1 MLKNKNVLKVLFTI
15 LLIVLPY
22 SLNSSTSSEIST
34 PVLNTEN
41 LSFYQKNTCE
51 ISFLSFIN
59 TNLLLE
65 NIEIRFDSYGEMNC
79 FGKIQ
84 YIEPAQNKYVVFV
97 GSHSLISIA
106 LQSVIWLT
114 LISIIKKKGANNKFI
129 LESFLTALLFL
140 FHFVGEGSLYSQLNL
155 NYSKNLTP
163 DNYLLLGYF
172 VTFLLICY
180 FISEVCSNRIENLVL
195 YLPFLFLINGA
206 FINTNINFFVIVLV
220 FYGFKNILKFEKNVL
235 IVNLIYFLFMLFWAN
250 NDLII
255 HGYFDIDKL
264 NGFSASTN
272 NDIALIFWNLTFLLV
287 LNGLY
292 FLTNACPKITF
303 KKLFN
308 NFLISGFC
316 TVVFGLLAS
325 SSIVLNKIIYLYFGQ
340 NKPSIS
346 QIQSIEGNT
355 WRGFSSS
362 AEMIGE
368 FYGVVLLMTFYFLFV
383 KKIRLNI
390 YQALCILFIL
400 YGFFRAN
407 NIAALA
413 TLLAIVSY
421 LLINHLIQSRST
433 RLLFYSFLITL
444 ITVTSFFILRQNT
457 YAYMGQSV
465 VYEGLSISNIE
476 IKNNDNFQY
485 VDRLLNERDYLS
497 ILDLFEERDEI
508 SSSLSFLTK
517 TLSNQNNISNIPNP
531 VAIFGTL
538 ALFINRAEKWGT
550 FFAKY
555 DPSVTEFYLGYSP
568 LNLVNYNFDN
578 QIVTNGLVL
587 PHSSVLSFLV
597 YFGVIGITLIISFLL
612 LKIYQNRKQNI
623 LVHLI
628 LIFLAVNFLKSDALL
643 YLSSFVMFSFMFFI
657 IEKEVLYEQ

>member
-22 SLNSSTSSEIST
+22 SLNSSMSSEIST

-51 ISFLSFIN
+51 ISFFSFIS

-114 LISIIKKKGANNKFI
+114 LISLIKKKGANNKFI
-129 LESFLTALLFL
+129 LESCLTALLFL
-140 FHFVGEGSLYSQLNL
+140 FHFVGEESLYSQLNL

-163 DNYLLLGYF
+163 DNYLLFGYF

-235 IVNLIYFLFMLFWAN
+235 IVNLIYFLFMPFWAN

-303 KKLFN
+303 KKLFD

-316 TVVFGLLAS
+316 TVFFGLLAS

-531 VAIFGTL
+531 VAIFGTI

-555 DPSVTEFYLGYSP
+555 DPSGAEFYLGYSP

-643 YLSSFVMFSFMFFI
+643 YVSSFVMFSFMFFI
-657 IEKEVLYEQ
+657 IEKEVSYEQ

>member
-22 SLNSSTSSEIST
+22 SLNSSMSSEIST

-51 ISFLSFIN
+51 ISFLNFIR
-59 TNLLLE
+59 TNSLLE

-106 LQSVIWLT
+106 LQSIIWLT
-114 LISIIKKKGANNKFI
+114 LISLIKKKKASNKFI

-140 FHFVGEGSLYSQLNL
+140 FHFVGEESLYSQLNL

-163 DNYLLLGYF
+163 DNYLLFGYF

-206 FINTNINFFVIVLV
+206 YINTNINFFVIVLV

-235 IVNLIYFLFMLFWAN
+235 IVNLIYFLFMPFWAN

-303 KKLFN
+303 KKLFD

-316 TVVFGLLAS
+316 TVFFGLLAS

-368 FYGVVLLMTFYFLFV
+368 FYGVVLLMTFYFLFI
-383 KKIRLNI
+383 KKIRLDI
-390 YQALCILFIL
+390 YQALCIIFIL

-531 VAIFGTL
+531 VAIFGTI

-555 DPSVTEFYLGYSP
+555 DPSGAEFYLGYSP

-597 YFGVIGITLIISFLL
+597 YFGVMGITLIISYLV
-612 LKIYQNRKQNI
+612 LKIYQNRKQNF

-643 YLSSFVMFSFMFFI
+643 YVSSFVMFSFMFFI
-657 IEKEVLYEQ
+657 IEKEVSYEQ

>member
-15 LLIVLPY
+15 LLIVIPY
-22 SLNSSTSSEIST
+22 SLNSSMSSEIST
-34 PVLNTEN
+34 TALNTEN

-51 ISFLSFIN
+51 ISFFSFISN
-59 TNLLLE
+59 NLLLE

-106 LQSVIWLT
+106 LQSIIWLT
-114 LISIIKKKGANNKFI
+114 LISIIKKKGSSNKFI
-129 LESFLTALLFL
+129 LESFFTALLFL
-140 FHFVGEGSLYSQLNL
+140 FHFVGEESLYSQLNL

-163 DNYLLLGYF
+163 DNYLLFGYF

-220 FYGFKNILKFEKNVL
+220 FYGFKNILKFEKNVF
-235 IVNLIYFLFMLFWAN
+235 IVNLIYFLFTLFWAN

-255 HGYFDIDKL
+255 HSYFDIDKL

-272 NDIALIFWNLTFLLV
+272 NDIALIFWSLTFLLV

-292 FLTNACPKITF
+292 FLTSACPKITF
-303 KKLFN
+303 KKLFD

-316 TVVFGLLAS
+316 IVFFGLLAS
-325 SSIVLNKIIYLYFGQ
+325 SNIVLNKIIYLYFGQ

-368 FYGVVLLMTFYFLFV
+368 FYGVVLLMTFYFLFI

-421 LLINHLIQSRST
+421 LLINHLIQSRRK

-497 ILDLFEERDEI
+497 ILNLFEERDEI

-517 TLSNQNNISNIPNP
+517 TLSNQNNISYIPNP
-531 VAIFGTL
+531 VAIFGTI

-555 DPSVTEFYLGYSP
+555 DPSGAEFYLGYSP

-597 YFGVIGITLIISFLL
+597 YFGVIGITLIVSFLA
-612 LKIYQNRKQNI
+612 LKIYRNRKQNF

-628 LIFLAVNFLKSDALL
+628 LIFLAINFLKSDALL
-643 YLSSFVMFSFMFFI
+643 YVSSFVMFSFMFFI
-657 IEKEVLYEQ
+657 VEKEVVYEQ

>member
-22 SLNSSTSSEIST
+22 SLNSSMSSEIST

-51 ISFLSFIN
+51 ISFFSFIS

-106 LQSVIWLT
+106 LQSIIWLT

-140 FHFVGEGSLYSQLNL
+140 FHFVGEESLYSQLNL

-163 DNYLLLGYF
+163 DNYLLFGYF

-235 IVNLIYFLFMLFWAN
+235 IVNSIYFLFMLFWAN

-255 HGYFDIDKL
+255 HSYFDIDKL

-303 KKLFN
+303 KKLFD

-316 TVVFGLLAS
+316 TV
-325 SSIVLNKIIYLYFGQ
+325 
-340 NKPSIS
+340 
-346 QIQSIEGNT
+346 
-355 WRGFSSS
+355 
-362 AEMIGE
+362 
-368 FYGVVLLMTFYFLFV
+368 FLG
-383 KKIRLNI
+383 
-390 YQALCILFIL
+390 C
-400 YGFFRAN
+400 
-407 NIAALA
+407 
-413 TLLAIVSY
+413 
-421 LLINHLIQSRST
+421 
-433 RLLFYSFLITL
+433 
-444 ITVTSFFILRQNT
+444 
-457 YAYMGQSV
+457 
-465 VYEGLSISNIE
+465 
-476 IKNNDNFQY
+476 
-485 VDRLLNERDYLS
+485 
-497 ILDLFEERDEI
+497 
-508 SSSLSFLTK
+508 
-517 TLSNQNNISNIPNP
+517 
-531 VAIFGTL
+531 
-538 ALFINRAEKWGT
+538 
-550 FFAKY
+550 
-555 DPSVTEFYLGYSP
+555 
-568 LNLVNYNFDN
+568 
-578 QIVTNGLVL
+578 
-587 PHSSVLSFLV
+587 
-597 YFGVIGITLIISFLL
+597 
-612 LKIYQNRKQNI
+612 
-623 LVHLI
+623 
-628 LIFLAVNFLKSDALL
+628 
-643 YLSSFVMFSFMFFI
+643 
-657 IEKEVLYEQ
+657 

>member
-22 SLNSSTSSEIST
+22 SLNSSMSSEIST
-34 PVLNTEN
+34 PALNTEN

-51 ISFLSFIN
+51 ISFFSFISN
-59 TNLLLE
+59 NLLLE

-106 LQSVIWLT
+106 LQSIIWLT
-114 LISIIKKKGANNKFI
+114 LISIIKKKGSSNKFI
-129 LESFLTALLFL
+129 LESFFTALLFL
-140 FHFVGEGSLYSQLNL
+140 FHFVGEESLYSQLNL

-163 DNYLLLGYF
+163 DNYLLFGYF

-220 FYGFKNILKFEKNVL
+220 FYGFKNILKFEKNVF
-235 IVNLIYFLFMLFWAN
+235 IVNLIYFLFTLFWAN

-255 HGYFDIDKL
+255 HSYFDIDKL

-272 NDIALIFWNLTFLLV
+272 NDIALIFWSLTFLLV

-292 FLTNACPKITF
+292 FLTSACPKITF
-303 KKLFN
+303 KKLFD

-316 TVVFGLLAS
+316 IVFFGLLAS
-325 SSIVLNKIIYLYFGQ
+325 SNIVLNKIIYLYFGQ

-368 FYGVVLLMTFYFLFV
+368 FYGVVLLMTFYFLFI

-421 LLINHLIQSRST
+421 LLINHLIQSRRK

-497 ILDLFEERDEI
+497 ILNLFEDRDEI

-517 TLSNQNNISNIPNP
+517 TLSNQNNISYIPNP
-531 VAIFGTL
+531 VAIFGTI

-555 DPSVTEFYLGYSP
+555 DPSGAEFYLGYSP

-597 YFGVIGITLIISFLL
+597 YFGVIGITLIVSFLA
-612 LKIYQNRKQNI
+612 LKIYRNRKQNF

-628 LIFLAVNFLKSDALL
+628 LIFLAINFLKSDALL
-643 YLSSFVMFSFMFFI
+643 YVSSFVMFSFMFFI
-657 IEKEVLYEQ
+657 VEKEVVYEQ

>member
-22 SLNSSTSSEIST
+22 SLNSSMSSEIST
-34 PVLNTEN
+34 PALNTEN

-51 ISFLSFIN
+51 ISFFSFISN
-59 TNLLLE
+59 NLLLE

-106 LQSVIWLT
+106 LQSIIWLT
-114 LISIIKKKGANNKFI
+114 LISIIKKKGSSNKFI

-140 FHFVGEGSLYSQLNL
+140 FHFVGEESLYSQLNL

-163 DNYLLLGYF
+163 DNYLLFGYF

-220 FYGFKNILKFEKNVL
+220 FYGFKNILKFEKNVF
-235 IVNLIYFLFMLFWAN
+235 IVYLIYFLFSLFWAN

-255 HGYFDIDKL
+255 HSYFDIDKL

-272 NDIALIFWNLTFLLV
+272 NDIALIFWSLTFLLV

-292 FLTNACPKITF
+292 FLTSACPKITF
-303 KKLFN
+303 KKLFD

-316 TVVFGLLAS
+316 TVFFGLLAS
-325 SSIVLNKIIYLYFGQ
+325 SNIVLNKIIYLYFGQ

-368 FYGVVLLMTFYFLFV
+368 FYGVVLLMTFYFLFI

-421 LLINHLIQSRST
+421 LLINHLIQSRSK

-444 ITVTSFFILRQNT
+444 ITITSFFILRQNT

-497 ILDLFEERDEI
+497 ILNLFEERDEI

-517 TLSNQNNISNIPNP
+517 TLSNQNNISYIPNP
-531 VAIFGTL
+531 VAIFGTI

-555 DPSVTEFYLGYSP
+555 DPSGAEFYLGYSP

-597 YFGVIGITLIISFLL
+597 YFGVIGITLIISFLV

>member
-22 SLNSSTSSEIST
+22 SLNSSMSSEIST
-34 PVLNTEN
+34 PALNTEN

-51 ISFLSFIN
+51 ISFFSFISN
-59 TNLLLE
+59 NLLLE

-106 LQSVIWLT
+106 LQSIIWLT
-114 LISIIKKKGANNKFI
+114 LISMIKKKGASNKFI

-140 FHFVGEGSLYSQLNL
+140 FHFVGEESLYSQLNL

-163 DNYLLLGYF
+163 DNYLLFGYF

-220 FYGFKNILKFEKNVL
+220 FYGFKNILKFEKNVF
-235 IVNLIYFLFMLFWAN
+235 IVNLIYFLFTLFWAN

-255 HGYFDIDKL
+255 HSYFDIDKL

-272 NDIALIFWNLTFLLV
+272 NDIALIFWSLTFLLV

-292 FLTNACPKITF
+292 FLTSACPKITF
-303 KKLFN
+303 KKLFD

-316 TVVFGLLAS
+316 IVFFGLLAS
-325 SSIVLNKIIYLYFGQ
+325 SNIVLNKIIYLYFGQ

-368 FYGVVLLMTFYFLFV
+368 FYGVVLLMTFYFLFI

-497 ILDLFEERDEI
+497 ILNLFEDRDEI

-517 TLSNQNNISNIPNP
+517 TLSNQNNISYIPNP
-531 VAIFGTL
+531 VAIFGTI

-555 DPSVTEFYLGYSP
+555 DPSGAEFYLGYSP

-597 YFGVIGITLIISFLL
+597 YFGVIGFTLIISFLA
-612 LKIYQNRKQNI
+612 LKIYQNRKQNF

-628 LIFLAVNFLKSDALL
+628 LIFLAINFLKSDALL
-643 YLSSFVMFSFMFFI
+643 YVSSFVMFSFMFFI
-657 IEKEVLYEQ
+657 VEKEVVYEQ

>member
-1 MLKNKNVLKVLFTI
+1 MFT
-15 LLIVLPY
+15 
-22 SLNSSTSSEIST
+22 
-34 PVLNTEN
+34 
-41 LSFYQKNTCE
+41 
-51 ISFLSFIN
+51 
-59 TNLLLE
+59 
-65 NIEIRFDSYGEMNC
+65 
-79 FGKIQ
+79 
-84 YIEPAQNKYVVFV
+84 
-97 GSHSLISIA
+97 
-106 LQSVIWLT
+106 
-114 LISIIKKKGANNKFI
+114 
-129 LESFLTALLFL
+129 
-140 FHFVGEGSLYSQLNL
+140 
-155 NYSKNLTP
+155 
-163 DNYLLLGYF
+163 
-172 VTFLLICY
+172 
-180 FISEVCSNRIENLVL
+180 
-195 YLPFLFLINGA
+195 
-206 FINTNINFFVIVLV
+206 
-220 FYGFKNILKFEKNVL
+220 
-235 IVNLIYFLFMLFWAN
+235 LFWAN

-255 HGYFDIDKL
+255 HSYFDIDKL

-292 FLTNACPKITF
+292 FLTSACPKITF
-303 KKLFN
+303 KKLFD

-316 TVVFGLLAS
+316 HCFFGLLAS
-325 SSIVLNKIIYLYFGQ
+325 SNIVLNKIIYLYFGQ

-368 FYGVVLLMTFYFLFV
+368 FYGVVLLMTFYFLFI

-421 LLINHLIQSRST
+421 LLINHLIQSRSK

-497 ILDLFEERDEI
+497 ILNLFEERDEI

-517 TLSNQNNISNIPNP
+517 TLSNQNNISYIPNP
-531 VAIFGTL
+531 VAIFGTI
-538 ALFINRAEKWGT
+538 ALFINRAE
-550 FFAKY
+550 
-555 DPSVTEFYLGYSP
+555 
-568 LNLVNYNFDN
+568 
-578 QIVTNGLVL
+578 NGNI
-587 PHSSVLSFLV
+587 FC
-597 YFGVIGITLIISFLL
+597 
-612 LKIYQNRKQNI
+612 KI
-623 LVHLI
+623 
-628 LIFLAVNFLKSDALL
+628 
-643 YLSSFVMFSFMFFI
+643 
-657 IEKEVLYEQ
+657 

>member
-22 SLNSSTSSEIST
+22 SLNSSMSSEIST

-51 ISFLSFIN
+51 ISFFRFIS

-106 LQSVIWLT
+106 LQSIIWLT
-114 LISIIKKKGANNKFI
+114 LISIIKKKRAINKFI
-129 LESFLTALLFL
+129 LESFLTASLFL
-140 FHFVGEGSLYSQLNL
+140 FHFVGEESLYSQLNL

-163 DNYLLLGYF
+163 DNYLLFGYF

-235 IVNLIYFLFMLFWAN
+235 IVNSIYFLFMLFWAN

-255 HGYFDIDKL
+255 HSYFDIDKL

-272 NDIALIFWNLTFLLV
+272 NDIALISWNLTFLLV

-303 KKLFN
+303 KKLFD

-316 TVVFGLLAS
+316 TVFFGLLAS
-325 SSIVLNKIIYLYFGQ
+325 SNIVLNKIIYLYFGQ

-368 FYGVVLLMTFYFLFV
+368 FYGLVLLMTFYFLFI

-421 LLINHLIQSRST
+421 LLINHLIQSRSK

-444 ITVTSFFILRQNT
+444 ITITSFFILRQNT
-457 YAYMGQSV
+457 YANMGQSV

-485 VDRLLNERDYLS
+485 VDRFLNERDYLS
-497 ILDLFEERDEI
+497 ILNLFEERDEI

-517 TLSNQNNISNIPNP
+517 TLSNQNNISYIPNP
-531 VAIFGTL
+531 VAIFGTI

-555 DPSVTEFYLGYSP
+555 DPSGAEFYLGYSP

-597 YFGVIGITLIISFLL
+597 YFGVIGITLIISFLV

-643 YLSSFVMFSFMFFI
+643 YVSSFVMFSFMFFI
-657 IEKEVLYEQ
+657 IEKEVSYEQ

>member
-1 MLKNKNVLKVLFTI
+1 M
-15 LLIVLPY
+15 
-22 SLNSSTSSEIST
+22 
-34 PVLNTEN
+34 
-41 LSFYQKNTCE
+41 
-51 ISFLSFIN
+51 
-59 TNLLLE
+59 
-65 NIEIRFDSYGEMNC
+65 
-79 FGKIQ
+79 
-84 YIEPAQNKYVVFV
+84 
-97 GSHSLISIA
+97 
-106 LQSVIWLT
+106 
-114 LISIIKKKGANNKFI
+114 
-129 LESFLTALLFL
+129 ESFLTASLFL
-140 FHFVGEGSLYSQLNL
+140 FHFVGEESLYSQLNL

-163 DNYLLLGYF
+163 DNYLLFGYF

-250 NDLII
+250 NNLII

-303 KKLFN
+303 KKLFD

-316 TVVFGLLAS
+316 TVFFGLLAS
-325 SSIVLNKIIYLYFGQ
+325 SNIVLNKIIYLYFGQ

-368 FYGVVLLMTFYFLFV
+368 FYGVILLITFYFLFI

-517 TLSNQNNISNIPNP
+517 TLSNQNNISYIPNP
-531 VAIFGTL
+531 VAIFGTI

-555 DPSVTEFYLGYSP
+555 DPSGTEFYLGYSP

-643 YLSSFVMFSFMFFI
+643 YVSSFVMFSFMFFI

>member
-1 MLKNKNVLKVLFTI
+1 M
-15 LLIVLPY
+15 
-22 SLNSSTSSEIST
+22 
-34 PVLNTEN
+34 
-41 LSFYQKNTCE
+41 
-51 ISFLSFIN
+51 
-59 TNLLLE
+59 
-65 NIEIRFDSYGEMNC
+65 
-79 FGKIQ
+79 
-84 YIEPAQNKYVVFV
+84 
-97 GSHSLISIA
+97 
-106 LQSVIWLT
+106 
-114 LISIIKKKGANNKFI
+114 
-129 LESFLTALLFL
+129 
-140 FHFVGEGSLYSQLNL
+140 

-163 DNYLLLGYF
+163 DNYLLFGYF

-220 FYGFKNILKFEKNVL
+220 FYGFKNILKFEKNVF
-235 IVNLIYFLFMLFWAN
+235 IVNLIYFLFTLFWAN

-255 HGYFDIDKL
+255 HSYFDIDKL

-272 NDIALIFWNLTFLLV
+272 NDIALIFWSLTFLLV

-292 FLTNACPKITF
+292 FLTSACPKITF
-303 KKLFN
+303 KKLFD

-316 TVVFGLLAS
+316 IVFFGLLAS
-325 SSIVLNKIIYLYFGQ
+325 SNIVLNKIIYLYFGQ

-368 FYGVVLLMTFYFLFV
+368 FYGVVLLMTFYFLFI

-421 LLINHLIQSRST
+421 LLINHLIQSRRK

-497 ILDLFEERDEI
+497 ILNLFKERDEI

-517 TLSNQNNISNIPNP
+517 TLSNQNNISYIPNP
-531 VAIFGTL
+531 VAIFGTI

-555 DPSVTEFYLGYSP
+555 DPSGAEFYLGYSP

-597 YFGVIGITLIISFLL
+597 YFGVIGITLIVSFLA
-612 LKIYQNRKQNI
+612 LKIYRNRKQNF

-628 LIFLAVNFLKSDALL
+628 LIFLAINFLKSDALL
-643 YLSSFVMFSFMFFI
+643 YVSSFVMFSFMFFI
-657 IEKEVLYEQ
+657 VEKEVVYEQ

>member
-15 LLIVLPY
+15 LLIVIPY
-22 SLNSSTSSEIST
+22 SLNSSMSNEVST
-34 PVLNTEN
+34 PVLNTES

-51 ISFLSFIN
+51 ISFFSFIS
-59 TNLLLE
+59 TNSLFE
-65 NIEIRFDSYGEMNC
+65 NIEIRFDSYGEMDC

-84 YIEPAQNKYVVFV
+84 YIEPAQSKYVVFI

-106 LQSVIWLT
+106 LQSIIWLT
-114 LISIIKKKGANNKFI
+114 LISTIKKKRASNKFI
-129 LESFLTALLFL
+129 LESFLTSSLFL
-140 FHFVGEGSLYSQLNL
+140 LHFVGEESLYSQLNL
-155 NYSKNLTP
+155 NYSNNFTS
-163 DNYLLLGYF
+163 DNYLLFGYF
-172 VTFLLICY
+172 ITFFLICY
-180 FISEVCSNRIENLVL
+180 FISEVCSNRLENLVL
-195 YLPFLFLINGA
+195 YFPFLFLINGA
-206 FINTNINFFVIVLV
+206 FVNTNINFFVILLV
-220 FYGFKNILKFEKNVL
+220 FYGFKNILKFEKNILV
-235 IVNLIYFLFMLFWAN
+235 VNLTYFLFILFWVN
-250 NDLII
+250 NNLVI
-255 HGYFDIDKL
+255 HSYFDIDKL

-292 FLTNACPKITF
+292 FLTSACPKINF
-303 KKLFN
+303 KKLFD

-316 TVVFGLLAS
+316 IVFFGLLAS
-325 SSIVLNKIIYLYFGQ
+325 SNVILNKIIYFYFGQ
-340 NKPSIS
+340 NKPSIL

-362 AEMIGE
+362 AEMVGE
-368 FYGVVLLMTFYFLFV
+368 FYGVILLITFYFIFV
-383 KKIRLNI
+383 KKIKLNI
-390 YQALCILFIL
+390 YQVICVLFIL

-407 NIAALA
+407 NIAALT
-413 TLLAIVSY
+413 TLLAIVSF
-421 LLINHLIQSRST
+421 LLINKLIQSRSK
-433 RLLFYSFLITL
+433 RLLFYSFLTTL
-444 ITVTSFFILRQNT
+444 LAVTSFFILRQNT
-457 YAYMGQSV
+457 YANMGQSV

-485 VDRLLNERDYLS
+485 VERLLDERDYLS
-497 ILDLFEERDEI
+497 ILNLFDDRDEI
-508 SSSLSFLTK
+508 SSSLSYLTK
-517 TLSNQNNISNIPNP
+517 TLSSQNNISYIPNP
-531 VAIFGTL
+531 VAVFGTI

-555 DPSVTEFYLGYSP
+555 DPSGAEFYLGYSP

-597 YFGVIGITLIISFLL
+597 YFGVIGMTLIISFLV
-612 LKIYQNRKQNI
+612 LKIYQNRKQDF

-643 YLSSFVMFSFMFFI
+643 YISSFVMFSFMFFI
-657 IEKEVLYEQ
+657 IEKEVSYEQ

>member
-22 SLNSSTSSEIST
+22 SLNSSMSSEIST

-51 ISFLSFIN
+51 ISFFRFIS
-59 TNLLLE
+59 TNHLLE

-106 LQSVIWLT
+106 LQSIIWLT
-114 LISIIKKKGANNKFI
+114 LISIIKKKGASNKFI

-140 FHFVGEGSLYSQLNL
+140 FHFVGEESLYSQLNL

-163 DNYLLLGYF
+163 DNYLLFGYF
-172 VTFLLICY
+172 ITFLLICY

-303 KKLFN
+303 KKLFD

-316 TVVFGLLAS
+316 TVFFGLLAS

-368 FYGVVLLMTFYFLFV
+368 FYGVVLLMTFYFLFI

-390 YQALCILFIL
+390 YQALCILFII

-413 TLLAIVSY
+413 TLFAIVSY

-433 RLLFYSFLITL
+433 RLLLYSFLITL

-485 VDRLLNERDYLS
+485 VDRFLNERDYLS
-497 ILDLFEERDEI
+497 ILNLFEERDEI

-517 TLSNQNNISNIPNP
+517 TLSNQNNIGYIPNP
-531 VAIFGTL
+531 VAVFGTV

-555 DPSVTEFYLGYSP
+555 DPGLAEFYLGYGP
-568 LNLVNYNFDN
+568 LNLVNYNYDN
-578 QIVTNGLVL
+578 QIISNGLVL
-587 PHSSVLSFLV
+587 PNSSVLSFLV
-597 YFGVIGITLIISFLL
+597 YFGLIGTLLIIFILT
-612 LKIYQNRKQNI
+612 LKVYRNRKRNFLI
-623 LVHLI
+623 NLI
-628 LIFLAVNFLKSDALL
+628 LIFLSVNFLKSDALL
-643 YLSSFVMFSFMFFI
+643 YVSSFVMFSFMIFL
-657 IEKEVLYEQ
+657 IEKEIEYEQ

>member
-22 SLNSSTSSEIST
+22 SLNSSMSSEIST

-51 ISFLSFIN
+51 ISFFSFIR
-59 TNLLLE
+59 TNSLLE

-140 FHFVGEGSLYSQLNL
+140 FHFVGEESLYSQLNL

-163 DNYLLLGYF
+163 DNYLLFGYF

-316 TVVFGLLAS
+316 TVFFGLLAS

-390 YQALCILFIL
+390 YQAFCILFIL

-421 LLINHLIQSRST
+421 LLINHIIQSRST

-531 VAIFGTL
+531 VAIFGTI

-555 DPSVTEFYLGYSP
+555 DPSGAEFYLGYSP

-643 YLSSFVMFSFMFFI
+643 YVSSFVMFSFMFFI
-657 IEKEVLYEQ
+657 IEKEVSYEQ

>member
-531 VAIFGTL
+531 VAIFGTI

-555 DPSVTEFYLGYSP
+555 DPSGAEFYLGYSP

>member
-22 SLNSSTSSEIST
+22 SLNSSMSSEIST

-51 ISFLSFIN
+51 ISFLRFIS
-59 TNLLLE
+59 TNNLLE

-106 LQSVIWLT
+106 LQSIIWLT
-114 LISIIKKKGANNKFI
+114 LISIIKKKGSSNKFI

-140 FHFVGEGSLYSQLNL
+140 FHFVGEESLYSQLNL

-163 DNYLLLGYF
+163 DNYLLFGYF

-250 NDLII
+250 NNLII
-255 HGYFDIDKL
+255 HSYFDIDKL

-303 KKLFN
+303 KKLFD

-316 TVVFGLLAS
+316 TVFFGLLAS
-325 SSIVLNKIIYLYFGQ
+325 SNIVLNKIIYLYFGQ

-368 FYGVVLLMTFYFLFV
+368 FYGVVLLMTFYFLFI

-444 ITVTSFFILRQNT
+444 VTVTSFFILRQNT

-497 ILDLFEERDEI
+497 ILNLFEERDEI

-517 TLSNQNNISNIPNP
+517 TLSNQNNISYIPNP
-531 VAIFGTL
+531 VAIFGTI

-555 DPSVTEFYLGYSP
+555 DPSGTEFYLGYSP

-643 YLSSFVMFSFMFFI
+643 YVSSFVMFSFMFFI

>member
-1 MLKNKNVLKVLFTI
+1 MLKNKNFLKVLFTI

-22 SLNSSTSSEIST
+22 SLNSSMSSEIST

-51 ISFLSFIN
+51 ISFFSFIS

-106 LQSVIWLT
+106 LQSIIWLT
-114 LISIIKKKGANNKFI
+114 LISIIKKKGASNKFI

-140 FHFVGEGSLYSQLNL
+140 FHFVGEESLYSQLNL

-163 DNYLLLGYF
+163 DNYLLFGYF

-180 FISEVCSNRIENLVL
+180 FISEVCSNRIENLVI

-250 NDLII
+250 NNLII
-255 HGYFDIDKL
+255 HAYFDIDKL

-303 KKLFN
+303 KKLFD

-316 TVVFGLLAS
+316 TVFFGLLAS
-325 SSIVLNKIIYLYFGQ
+325 SNIVLNKIIYLYFGQ

-368 FYGVVLLMTFYFLFV
+368 FYGLVLLMTFYFLFI

-421 LLINHLIQSRST
+421 LLINHLIQTRST

-485 VDRLLNERDYLS
+485 VDRFLNERDYLS
-497 ILDLFEERDEI
+497 ILNLFEDRDEI

-531 VAIFGTL
+531 VAIFGTI

-555 DPSVTEFYLGYSP
+555 DPSGAEFYLGYSP

-643 YLSSFVMFSFMFFI
+643 YVSSFVMFSFMFFI

>member
-22 SLNSSTSSEIST
+22 SLNSSMSSEIST

-51 ISFLSFIN
+51 ISFFSFIS

-140 FHFVGEGSLYSQLNL
+140 FHFVGEESLYSQLNL

-163 DNYLLLGYF
+163 DNYLLFGYF

-316 TVVFGLLAS
+316 TVFFGLLAS

-368 FYGVVLLMTFYFLFV
+368 FYGVVLLMTFYFLFI

-421 LLINHLIQSRST
+421 LLINHIIQSRST

-531 VAIFGTL
+531 VAIFGTI

-555 DPSVTEFYLGYSP
+555 DPSGAEFYLGYSP

-657 IEKEVLYEQ
+657 IEKEVSYEQ

>member
-1 MLKNKNVLKVLFTI
+1 MLKNKNVLKILFTI
-15 LLIVLPY
+15 LLIVIPY
-22 SLNSSTSSEIST
+22 SLNFSMSTEVST
-34 PVLNTEN
+34 PVLNTESI
-41 LSFYQKNTCE
+41 SFYQKNTCE
-51 ISFLSFIN
+51 VSFFSFVSTN
-59 TNLLLE
+59 NLLK
-65 NIEIRFDSYGEMNC
+65 NIEIRFDSYGEMDC

-106 LQSVIWLT
+106 LQSIIWLT
-114 LISIIKKKGANNKFI
+114 LISIIKKTGASNKFI
-129 LESFLTALLFL
+129 VESFLTASLFL
-140 FHFVGEGSLYSQLNL
+140 FHFVGEETLYSQLNL
-155 NYSKNLTP
+155 NYSKNFTS
-163 DNYLLLGYF
+163 DNYLLFGYF
-172 VTFLLICY
+172 MTFLLICY

-206 FINTNINFFVIVLV
+206 FINTNINFFVILLV

-235 IVNLIYFLFMLFWAN
+235 IFNLTYFLFMLFWAN
-250 NDLII
+250 NDLVI
-255 HGYFDIDKL
+255 HSYFDIDKL

-272 NDIALIFWNLTFLLV
+272 NDISLIFWNLTFLLV

-292 FLTNACPKITF
+292 FLTNACPKIDF
-303 KKLFN
+303 KKLFD
-308 NFLISGFC
+308 NFLISGFF
-316 TVVFGLLAS
+316 TVFFGLLAS
-325 SSIVLNKIIYLYFGQ
+325 SNIVLNKIIYIYFGQ

-368 FYGVVLLMTFYFLFV
+368 FYGLVLLITFYFILI

-390 YQALCILFIL
+390 YQAVCILFIL

-407 NIAALA
+407 NIAALT
-413 TLLAIVSY
+413 TLLAIVSF
-421 LLINHLIQSRST
+421 LLINRLIQSRSK
-433 RLLFYSFLITL
+433 RLLLYSFLTTL
-444 ITVTSFFILRQNT
+444 LAVTSFFILRQNT

-497 ILDLFEERDEI
+497 ILHLFEDRDEI
-508 SSSLSFLTK
+508 SSSLSFLTR
-517 TLSNQNNISNIPNP
+517 TLSNQDNISYIPNP
-531 VAIFGTL
+531 VAIFGTV
-538 ALFINRAEKWGT
+538 ALFINRGEKWGT

-555 DPSVTEFYLGYSP
+555 DPSGAELYLGYSP

-597 YFGVIGITLIISFLL
+597 YFGVIGITLIISFLV
-612 LKIYQNRKQNI
+612 LKIYQNRKHNF

-628 LIFLAVNFLKSDALL
+628 LIFLAINFLKSDALL
-643 YLSSFVMFSFMFFI
+643 YVSSFVMFAFMFFI
-657 IEKEVLYEQ
+657 VEKEVVYEQ

>member
-15 LLIVLPY
+15 LLIVIPY
-22 SLNSSTSSEIST
+22 SLNSSMSAEVST
-34 PVLNTEN
+34 PVLSTES

-51 ISFLSFIN
+51 ISFFSFIS
-59 TNLLLE
+59 TNSLLE
-65 NIEIRFDSYGEMNC
+65 NIEIRFDSYGEMSC

-84 YIEPAQNKYVVFV
+84 YIEPAQNKFVVFV
-97 GSHSLISIA
+97 GLHSLISIA
-106 LQSVIWLT
+106 LQSIIWLT
-114 LISIIKKKGANNKFI
+114 LISIIKKRVASNKFI
-129 LESFLTALLFL
+129 LESFLTASLFL
-140 FHFVGEGSLYSQLNL
+140 FHFVGEESLYSQLNL
-155 NYSKNLTP
+155 NYSNNFTP
-163 DNYLLLGYF
+163 DNYLLFGYF
-172 VTFLLICY
+172 ITFLLICY

-220 FYGFKNILKFEKNVL
+220 FYGFKNVLKFEKNVL
-235 IVNLIYFLFMLFWAN
+235 IVNLTYFLFMLFWAN

-255 HGYFDIDKL
+255 HSYFDIDKL

-272 NDIALIFWNLTFLLV
+272 NDISLIFWNLTFLLV

-292 FLTNACPKITF
+292 FLTNACPKIDF
-303 KKLFN
+303 KKLFD
-308 NFLISGFC
+308 NFLFSGFL
-316 TVVFGLLAS
+316 TVFFGLLAS
-325 SSIVLNKIIYLYFGQ
+325 SNIVLNKIIYLYFGQ

-368 FYGVVLLMTFYFLFV
+368 FYGVVLLMTFYFLFI

-390 YQALCILFIL
+390 YQAFCILFIL

-407 NIAALA
+407 NVAALA

-421 LLINHLIQSRST
+421 LFIYHLIQKRSK
-433 RLLFYSFLITL
+433 RILFYSFLTTL
-444 ITVTSFFILRQNT
+444 TIVISFFILRQNT

-465 VYEGLSISNIE
+465 VYEGLSISKIE

-497 ILDLFEERDEI
+497 ILYLFEDRDEI

-517 TLSNQNNISNIPNP
+517 TLSNQNNISYIPNP
-531 VAIFGTL
+531 VAIFGTM

-555 DPSVTEFYLGYSP
+555 DPSGAEFYLGYSP

-587 PHSSVLSFLV
+587 PHSSILSFLV
-597 YFGVIGITLIISFLL
+597 YFGAIGITLIISFLV
-612 LKIYQNRKQNI
+612 LKIYQNRKQNF

-628 LIFLAVNFLKSDALL
+628 LIFLALNFLKSDALL
-643 YLSSFVMFSFMFFI
+643 YVSSFVMFTFMFFI
-657 IEKEVLYEQ
+657 VEKEVVYEQ

>member
-22 SLNSSTSSEIST
+22 SLNSSMSSEIST

-51 ISFLSFIN
+51 ISFFRFIS
-59 TNLLLE
+59 TNHLLE

-140 FHFVGEGSLYSQLNL
+140 FHFVGEESLYSQLNL

-163 DNYLLLGYF
+163 DNYLLFGYF

-195 YLPFLFLINGA
+195 YLPFLFLVNGA

-220 FYGFKNILKFEKNVL
+220 FYGFKNILKFEKKVL

-316 TVVFGLLAS
+316 TVFFGLLAS

-421 LLINHLIQSRST
+421 LLINHLIQSRNK

-517 TLSNQNNISNIPNP
+517 TLSNQNNINNIPNP

-657 IEKEVLYEQ
+657 IEKEVSYEQ

>member
-22 SLNSSTSSEIST
+22 SLNSSMSSEIST
-34 PVLNTEN
+34 PALNTEN

-51 ISFLSFIN
+51 ISFFSFISN
-59 TNLLLE
+59 NLLLE

-106 LQSVIWLT
+106 LQSIIWLT
-114 LISIIKKKGANNKFI
+114 LISIIKKKGSSNKFI

-140 FHFVGEGSLYSQLNL
+140 FHFVGEESLYSQLNL

-163 DNYLLLGYF
+163 DNYLLFGYF

-220 FYGFKNILKFEKNVL
+220 FYGFKNILKFEKNVF
-235 IVNLIYFLFMLFWAN
+235 IVNLIYFLFTLFWAN

-255 HGYFDIDKL
+255 HSYFDIDKL

-272 NDIALIFWNLTFLLV
+272 NDIALIFWSLTFLLV

-292 FLTNACPKITF
+292 FLTSACPKITF
-303 KKLFN
+303 KKLFD

-316 TVVFGLLAS
+316 IVFFGLLAS
-325 SSIVLNKIIYLYFGQ
+325 SNIVLNKIIYLYFGQ

-421 LLINHLIQSRST
+421 LLINHLIQSRSK

-497 ILDLFEERDEI
+497 ILNLFEERDEI

-517 TLSNQNNISNIPNP
+517 TLSNQNNISYIPNP
-531 VAIFGTL
+531 VAIFGTI

-555 DPSVTEFYLGYSP
+555 DPSGAEFYLGYSP

-597 YFGVIGITLIISFLL
+597 YFGVIGITLIVSFLA
-612 LKIYQNRKQNI
+612 LKIYRNRKQNF

-628 LIFLAVNFLKSDALL
+628 LIFLAINFLKSDALL
-643 YLSSFVMFSFMFFI
+643 YVSSFVMFSFMFFI
-657 IEKEVLYEQ
+657 VEKEVVYEQ

>member
-22 SLNSSTSSEIST
+22 SLNSSMSSEIST
-34 PVLNTEN
+34 PALNTEN

-51 ISFLSFIN
+51 ISFFSFISN
-59 TNLLLE
+59 NLLLE

-106 LQSVIWLT
+106 LQSIIWLT
-114 LISIIKKKGANNKFI
+114 LISIIKKKGSSNKFI

-140 FHFVGEGSLYSQLNL
+140 FHFVGEESLYSQLNL

-163 DNYLLLGYF
+163 DNYLLFGYF

-220 FYGFKNILKFEKNVL
+220 FYGFKNILKFEKNVF
-235 IVNLIYFLFMLFWAN
+235 IVNLIYFLFTLFWAN

-255 HGYFDIDKL
+255 HSYFDIDKL

-272 NDIALIFWNLTFLLV
+272 NDIALIFWSLTFLLV

-292 FLTNACPKITF
+292 FLTSACPKITF
-303 KKLFN
+303 KKLFD

-316 TVVFGLLAS
+316 IVFFGLLAS
-325 SSIVLNKIIYLYFGQ
+325 SNIVLNKIIYLYFGQ

-368 FYGVVLLMTFYFLFV
+368 FYGLVLLMTFYFLFI

-421 LLINHLIQSRST
+421 LLINHLIQSRRK

-497 ILDLFEERDEI
+497 ILNLFEERDEI
-508 SSSLSFLTK
+508 STSLSFLTK
-517 TLSNQNNISNIPNP
+517 TLSNQNNISYIPNP
-531 VAIFGTL
+531 VAIFGTI

-555 DPSVTEFYLGYSP
+555 DPSGAEFYLGYSP

-597 YFGVIGITLIISFLL
+597 YFGVIGITLIVSFLA
-612 LKIYQNRKQNI
+612 LKIYRNRKQNF

-628 LIFLAVNFLKSDALL
+628 LIFLAINFLKSDALL
-643 YLSSFVMFSFMFFI
+643 YVSSFVMFSFMFFI
-657 IEKEVLYEQ
+657 VEKEVVYEQ

>member
-15 LLIVLPY
+15 LLIIIPF
-22 SLNSSTSSEIST
+22 SLNSSIST
-34 PVLNTEN
+34 EVSAPVLNTES

-51 ISFLSFIN
+51 ISFFSFIS
-59 TNLLLE
+59 TNSLFE

-106 LQSVIWLT
+106 LQSIIWLI
-114 LISIIKKKGANNKFI
+114 LISIIKKKGGSNKFI

-140 FHFVGEGSLYSQLNL
+140 FHFVGEESLYSQLNL

-172 VTFLLICY
+172 ITFLLICY

-220 FYGFKNILKFEKNVL
+220 FYGFKNIFKFEKNIL
-235 IVNLIYFLFMLFWAN
+235 IFNSTYFLFMFFWAN
-250 NDLII
+250 NELII
-255 HGYFDIDKL
+255 HSYFDIDKL

-292 FLTNACPKITF
+292 FLTNACPKIDF
-303 KKLFN
+303 KKLFD

-316 TVVFGLLAS
+316 TVFFGLLAS
-325 SSIVLNKIIYLYFGQ
+325 SNIVLNKIIYLYFGQ

-346 QIQSIEGNT
+346 QMQSIEGNT

-368 FYGVVLLMTFYFLFV
+368 FYGVVLLMTFYLLFIN
-383 KKIRLNI
+383 KTRLNI
-390 YQALCILFIL
+390 YQAVCILFIL

-421 LLINHLIQSRST
+421 LLINHLINSKSK
-433 RLLFYSFLITL
+433 RLFFYSFLTTL
-444 ITVTSFFILRQNT
+444 IIVTSFFILRQNT

-485 VDRLLNERDYLS
+485 VDRLLSERDYLS
-497 ILDLFEERDEI
+497 ILDLFEDRDEI

-517 TLSNQNNISNIPNP
+517 TLSNQNNISYIPNP
-531 VAIFGTL
+531 VAIFGTM

-555 DPSVTEFYLGYSP
+555 DPSGAEFYLGYSP

-587 PHSSVLSFLV
+587 PHSSILSFLV
-597 YFGVIGITLIISFLL
+597 YFGAIGIALIIFFLV
-612 LKIYQNRKQNI
+612 LKIYQNRKQNF

-628 LIFLAVNFLKSDALL
+628 LIFLAINFLKSDALL
-643 YLSSFVMFSFMFFI
+643 YISSFVMFTFMFFI
-657 IEKEVLYEQ
+657 VEKEVVYEQ

>member
-22 SLNSSTSSEIST
+22 SLNSSMSSEIST

-51 ISFLSFIN
+51 ISFFSFISN
-59 TNLLLE
+59 NLLLE

-106 LQSVIWLT
+106 LQSIIWLT
-114 LISIIKKKGANNKFI
+114 LISIIKKKGAINKFI

-140 FHFVGEGSLYSQLNL
+140 FHFVGEESLYSQLNL

-163 DNYLLLGYF
+163 DNYLLFGYF

-220 FYGFKNILKFEKNVL
+220 FYGFKNILKFEKNVF
-235 IVNLIYFLFMLFWAN
+235 IVNLIYFLFTLFWAN

-255 HGYFDIDKL
+255 HSYFDIDKL

-272 NDIALIFWNLTFLLV
+272 NDIALIFWSLTFLLV

-303 KKLFN
+303 KKLFD

-316 TVVFGLLAS
+316 TVFFGLLAS

-368 FYGVVLLMTFYFLFV
+368 FYGVVLLMTFYFLFI

-421 LLINHLIQSRST
+421 LLINHLIQSRSK

-531 VAIFGTL
+531 VAIFGTI

>member
-22 SLNSSTSSEIST
+22 SLNSSMSSEIST

-51 ISFLSFIN
+51 ISFFSFIS
-59 TNLLLE
+59 TNILLE

-84 YIEPAQNKYVVFV
+84 YIEPAQNKYIVFV

-106 LQSVIWLT
+106 LQSIIWLT
-114 LISIIKKKGANNKFI
+114 LISIIKKKGASNKFI

-140 FHFVGEGSLYSQLNL
+140 FHFVGEESLYSQLNL

-163 DNYLLLGYF
+163 DNYLLFGYF
-172 VTFLLICY
+172 ITFLLICY

-195 YLPFLFLINGA
+195 YLPFLFLINGV

-220 FYGFKNILKFEKNVL
+220 FYGFKNILKFEKNIL

-292 FLTNACPKITF
+292 FLTNACPKIDF
-303 KKLFN
+303 KKLFD

-316 TVVFGLLAS
+316 IVFFGLLAS
-325 SSIVLNKIIYLYFGQ
+325 SNIVLNKIIYLYFGQ

-368 FYGVVLLMTFYFLFV
+368 FYGLVLLMTFYFLFI

-421 LLINHLIQSRST
+421 LLINHLIQSRSK

-444 ITVTSFFILRQNT
+444 ITITSFFILRQNT
-457 YAYMGQSV
+457 YANMGQSV

-485 VDRLLNERDYLS
+485 VDRFLNERDYLS
-497 ILDLFEERDEI
+497 ILNLFEERDEI

-517 TLSNQNNISNIPNP
+517 TLSNQNNISYIPNP
-531 VAIFGTL
+531 VAIFGTI

-555 DPSVTEFYLGYSP
+555 DPSGAEFYLGYSP

-657 IEKEVLYEQ
+657 IEKEVSYEQ

>member
-1 MLKNKNVLKVLFTI
+1 MLKNKNFLKVLFTI

-22 SLNSSTSSEIST
+22 SLNSSMSSEIST

-51 ISFLSFIN
+51 ISFFSFISN
-59 TNLLLE
+59 NLLLE

-106 LQSVIWLT
+106 LQSIIWLT
-114 LISIIKKKGANNKFI
+114 LISIIKKKGASNKFI

-140 FHFVGEGSLYSQLNL
+140 FHFVGEESLYSQLNL

-163 DNYLLLGYF
+163 DNYLLFGYF

-250 NDLII
+250 NNLII
-255 HGYFDIDKL
+255 HSYFDIDKL

-303 KKLFN
+303 KKLFD

-316 TVVFGLLAS
+316 TVFFGLLAS
-325 SSIVLNKIIYLYFGQ
+325 SNIVLNKIIYLYFGQ

-368 FYGVVLLMTFYFLFV
+368 FYGVILLITFYFLFI

-444 ITVTSFFILRQNT
+444 VTVTSFFILRQNT
-457 YAYMGQSV
+457 YAYMGQSI

-517 TLSNQNNISNIPNP
+517 TLSNQNNISYIPNP
-531 VAIFGTL
+531 VAIFGTI

-555 DPSVTEFYLGYSP
+555 DPSGAEFYLGYSP

-597 YFGVIGITLIISFLL
+597 YFGVIGITLIISFLV
-612 LKIYQNRKQNI
+612 LKIYQNRKQNF

-643 YLSSFVMFSFMFFI
+643 YVSSFVMFSFMFFI

>member
-22 SLNSSTSSEIST
+22 SLNSSMSSEIST

-51 ISFLSFIN
+51 ISFFSFIS

-106 LQSVIWLT
+106 LQSIIWLT

-140 FHFVGEGSLYSQLNL
+140 FHFVGEESLYSQLNL

-163 DNYLLLGYF
+163 DNYLLFGYF

-235 IVNLIYFLFMLFWAN
+235 IVNLIYFLFMPFWAN

-303 KKLFN
+303 KKLFD

-316 TVVFGLLAS
+316 TVFFGLLAS

-531 VAIFGTL
+531 VAIFGTI